1 MSVHDIPRS
10 RWADVLE
17 QFSRGH
23 RGWLASV
30 VTVRPGPELMS
41 HTDWRP
47 LDSVTVTPSAGR
59 PSAIRVKF
67 QGGPTVCVRVP
78 RTLGV
83 DRRDDGAERALEI
96 DNAGGEF
103 VRVVFRATALLE
115 EVDGIAPAELVEP
128 HERVAVVE
136 RQDRSAN
143 QSGVRIEERHVIE

>member
-1 MSVHDIPRS
+1 MSVHDVPRS

-30 VTVRPGPELMS
+30 VRVRPGPELMS
-41 HTDWRP
+41 HTDSRP

-59 PSAIRVKF
+59 PSAIRVRF
-67 QGGPTVCVRVP
+67 QGGPTVCIRAP

-83 DRRDDGAERALEI
+83 DRRDDGAECALEI
-96 DNAGGEF
+96 DAAEGMF
-103 VRVVFRATALLE
+103 VRIVFRATALPQ

-128 HERVAVVE
+128 HERLAVIE
-136 RQDRSAN
+136 RRDRSAN
-143 QSGVRIEERHVIE
+143 QSGVRIEGRHVSE

>member
-1 MSVHDIPRS
+1 MSVDDVPRS

-23 RGWLASV
+23 RGWLTSV
-30 VTVRPGPELMS
+30 VTVRLGPELMS

-47 LDSVTVTPSAGR
+47 LDSVTVTQSAGR

-67 QGGPTVCVRVP
+67 QGGPTVCVRAP

-96 DNAGGEF
+96 DAAEGEF
-103 VRVVFRATALLE
+103 VRVVFRATALPE

-136 RQDRSAN
+136 GQGRSAKKP
-143 QSGVRIEERHVIE
+143 SVRIEERHVSE

>member
-1 MSVHDIPRS
+1 MSVHNVPRS

-30 VTVRPGPELMS
+30 VTVRPGPELTS

-47 LDSVTVTPSAGR
+47 LESVTVTPPAGR
-59 PSAIRVKF
+59 PTAICVTF
-67 QGGPTVCVRVP
+67 QGGPTFCVRAP
-78 RTLGV
+78 RSLGV

-96 DNAGGEF
+96 DAADGEF
-103 VRVVFRATALLE
+103 VRIVFRATALPE

-128 HERVAVVE
+128 HERVAVIE
-136 RQDRSAN
+136 RQRRSAN
-143 QSGVRIEERHVIE
+143 QSNVRIEERHVIE

>member
-30 VTVRPGPELMS
+30 VTVRPGPELTS

-47 LDSVTVTPSAGR
+47 LESVTVTRTAGR
-59 PSAIRVKF
+59 PTAIRVRF
-67 QGGPTVCVRVP
+67 QGGPTVCVRAP

-83 DRRDDGAERALEI
+83 DRRNDGAERALEI
-96 DNAGGEF
+96 DAAGGEF
-103 VRVVFRATALLE
+103 VRIVFRATALPE
-115 EVDGIAPAELVEP
+115 EVDGIAPAELVER

-136 RQDRSAN
+136 GQGRSADK
-143 QSGVRIEERHVIE
+143 SSVGIEERHVNE

>member
-1 MSVHDIPRS
+1 MSVHDVPRS

-30 VTVRPGPELMS
+30 VTVRPGPELMF
-41 HTDWRP
+41 HTDSRP

-59 PSAIRVKF
+59 PSAIRVTF
-67 QGGPTVCVRVP
+67 QGGPTVCIRAP

-96 DNAGGEF
+96 DAAEGEF
-103 VRVVFRATALLE
+103 VRIVFRATALPE

-128 HERVAVVE
+128 HERVAVIE
-136 RQDRSAN
+136 RQGRSAERPT
-143 QSGVRIEERHVIE
+143 VRIEERHVSE

>member
-1 MSVHDIPRS
+1 MSVHDVPRS

-30 VTVRPGPELMS
+30 VTVRPGPELVS

-47 LDSVTVTPSAGR
+47 LESVTVAQAGGR
-59 PSAIRVKF
+59 PTAVRVRF
-67 QGGPTVCVRVP
+67 QGGPTVFVKSP

-96 DNAGGEF
+96 DAGEAEF
-103 VRVVFRATALLE
+103 VRIAFRATALPE
-115 EVDGIAPAELVEP
+115 EVDGIAPAELVGP
-128 HERVAVVE
+128 DERVAVIE
-136 RQDRSAN
+136 CQGRSAN
-143 QSGVRIEERHVIE
+143 ESSMRSEE

>member
-30 VTVRPGPELMS
+30 VTVRPGPELTS

-47 LDSVTVTPSAGR
+47 LESVTVTRTAGR
-59 PSAIRVKF
+59 PTAIRVTF
-67 QGGPTVCVRVP
+67 QGGPTVRVRAP

-96 DNAGGEF
+96 DAAEGEF
-103 VRVVFRATALLE
+103 VRIVFRATALPE

-128 HERVAVVE
+128 HERVAAIE
-136 RQDRSAN
+136 RQGRSAN
-143 QSGVRIEERHVIE
+143 KSSVRIEERHVSE

>member
-1 MSVHDIPRS
+1 MSVHDVPRS

-23 RGWLASV
+23 RGWLTSV

-96 DNAGGEF
+96 DAAGGEF
-103 VRVVFRATALLE
+103 VRIVFRATALPE
-115 EVDGIAPAELVEP
+115 EVDGIAPTELVEP
-128 HERVAVVE
+128 HERVAVIE